1 MVFNQECKAM
11 KRMMGAWCVVMIL
24 LAVAAEGQ
32 VQPTFFGLGVSSTID
47 PPKVNYGTLSHP
59 SLVWT
64 TVESGG
70 RGVYN
75 WKNMDPFVKIAPK
88 DANGVAQIVL
98 SLGWTPGWAVAN
110 HQHCFNTQRN
120 GVACTVP
127 PDNLQ
132 DWVDFITALVGHYNG
147 KTAAHVKFYEIWNEA
162 NDPLF
167 WTGGIP
173 ALVSMAQVAYP
184 ILKSDPYSSVTTP
197 SVIWSQGISFLTA
210 YLKAG
215 GSDYADVLTYH
226 GYPSATGSKSQ
237 VPVPMPESSAST
249 NAPVQTMIADFRAV
263 ADQNGMLGKP
273 IGSTEGGWG
282 VHGVSDQDMQMA
294 WIAHYEIVQA
304 GLAASN
310 NLAFQTW
317 YAWGHTNS
325 GTIETTAGDPTKAG
339 NAYDVVLTW
348 LTGQVPQPCT
358 TSGNIWSCAVGTN
371 LIVWDSSQSCSA
383 GVCTTAPYTA
393 PKGYTK
399 YVDLTA
405 ASHTIS
411 GQISLGV
418 KPFMLEP

>member
-1 MVFNQECKAM
+1 MRRLLLCATLFVAVGVQAQIAPSFFAM
-11 KRMMGAWCVVMIL
+11 
-24 LAVAAEGQ
+24 
-32 VQPTFFGLGVSSTID
+32 GVSSTLD
-47 PPKVNYGTLSHP
+47 PPKVTYGTLSHP

-70 RGVYN
+70 RGVFS
-75 WKNMDPFVKIAPK
+75 WKNMDPFVLIAPK

-98 SLGWTPGWAVAN
+98 SLGWTPGWAVAD
-110 HQHCFNTQRN
+110 HTHCFNTTSN

-132 DWVDFITALVGHYNG
+132 DWTDFITALVEHYNG
-147 KTAAHVKFYEIWNEA
+147 THGAAHVKYYEVWNEA

-173 ALVSMAQVAYP
+173 ALVSMAQLAYP
-184 ILKSDPYSSVTTP
+184 IVKADPYSSMTTP

-215 GSDYADVLTYH
+215 GSNYADVLTFH

-237 VPVPMPESSAST
+237 VPIPMPESPLST
-249 NAPVQTMIADFRAV
+249 NAPIQTMVADYRAL

-282 VHGVSDQDMQMA
+282 VHGVSDQDMQEA
-294 WIAHYEIVQA
+294 WIAHYEILQA

-310 NLAFQTW
+310 NLAFQDW
-317 YAWGHTNS
+317 YLWGHSNS
-325 GTIETTAGDPTKAG
+325 GTIEATNGNPTPAGL
-339 NAYDVVLTW
+339 AYDVVLTW
-348 LTGQVPQPCT
+348 LTGQSPQPCT
-358 TSGNIWSCAVGTN
+358 SSGNIWSCQVGSN
-371 LIVWDSSQSCSA
+371 LIVWDASQSCSG
-383 GVCTTAPYTA
+383 GVCTTGPYTA
-393 PKGYTK
+393 PAGYVQ

-405 ASHTIS
+405 TSHTIS
-411 GQISLGV
+411 GQIQLGI
-418 KPFMLEP
+418 KPIMMEP

>member
-1 MVFNQECKAM
+1 MNRMVKLWWVLAM
-11 KRMMGAWCVVMIL
+11 LWA
-24 LAVAAEGQ
+24 AVAAQGQ
-32 VQPTFFGLGVSSTID
+32 IQSSFFAMGVSSTTD

-88 DANGVAQIVL
+88 DANGVALIVL
-98 SLGWTPGWAVAN
+98 SLGWTPGWAVAD
-110 HQHCFNTQRN
+110 HTHCFNTVSN

-127 PDNLQ
+127 PDNMQ
-132 DWVDFITALVGHYNG
+132 DWVDFVTALVQHYNG
-147 KTAAHVKFYEIWNEA
+147 ATGTAHVKYYEIWNEA

-167 WTGGIP
+167 WTGSIP
-173 ALVSMAQVAYP
+173 TLVSMAQLAYP
-184 ILKSDPYSSVTTP
+184 IIKSDPYSSVTTP
-197 SVIWSQGISFLTA
+197 SVIWSQGISFLTS

-215 GSDYADVLTYH
+215 GANYADVLTFH
-226 GYPSATGSKSQ
+226 GYPSATGSKSK
-237 VPVPMPESSAST
+237 VPVPMPESSQST
-249 NAPVQTMIADFRAV
+249 NAPIQTMVADFRQV

-304 GLAASN
+304 GLATTN
-310 NLAFQTW
+310 NMAFQDW
-317 YAWGHTNS
+317 YLWGHSNS
-325 GTIETTAGDPTKAG
+325 GTIETTTGDPSKAG

-348 LTGQVPQPCT
+348 LTGQTPQPCT
-358 TSGNIWSCAVGTN
+358 SSGNIWSCVVGKN
-371 LIVWDSSQSCSA
+371 LIVWDASQSCA
-383 GVCTTAPYTA
+383 NGVCTTSEYTA
-393 PKGYTK
+393 PAGYSE

-405 ASHTIS
+405 TSFKIS
-411 GQISLGV
+411 GQIALGI
-418 KPFMLEP
+418 KPIMMQP

>member
-1 MVFNQECKAM
+1 
-11 KRMMGAWCVVMIL
+11 
-24 LAVAAEGQ
+24 
-32 VQPTFFGLGVSSTID
+32 
-47 PPKVNYGTLSHP
+47 
-59 SLVWT
+59 
-64 TVESGG
+64 
-70 RGVYN
+70 
-75 WKNMDPFVKIAPK
+75 
-88 DANGVAQIVL
+88 
-98 SLGWTPGWAVAN
+98 
-110 HQHCFNTQRN
+110 
-120 GVACTVP
+120 
-127 PDNLQ
+127 
-132 DWVDFITALVGHYNG
+132 
-147 KTAAHVKFYEIWNEA
+147 
-162 NDPLF
+162 
-167 WTGGIP
+167 
-173 ALVSMAQVAYP
+173 
-184 ILKSDPYSSVTTP
+184 
-197 SVIWSQGISFLTA
+197 
-210 YLKAG
+210 
-215 GSDYADVLTYH
+215 
-226 GYPSATGSKSQ
+226 
-237 VPVPMPESSAST
+237 MPESSAST

>member
-1 MVFNQECKAM
+1 M
-11 KRMMGAWCVVMIL
+11 KWMTRLWCVLMVT
-24 LAVAAEGQ
+24 LAVAAEAQ
-32 VQPTFFGLGVSSTID
+32 VQAPFFAMGVSSTLD
-47 PPKVNYGTLSHP
+47 RPKVTYGTLSHP

-75 WKNMDPFVKIAPK
+75 WKNMDPFIQIAPK

-98 SLGWTPGWAVAN
+98 SMGWTPGWAVAN
-110 HQHCFNTQRN
+110 HQHCFNTQKN

-127 PDNLQ
+127 PDNMQ
-132 DWVDFITALVGHYNG
+132 DWVDFITALVAHYNG
-147 KTAAHVKFYEIWNEA
+147 KGAQAHVKYYEIWNEA

-173 ALVSMAQVAYP
+173 ALVNMAQLAYP
-184 ILKSDPYSSVTTP
+184 IIKADPYSSVTTP
-197 SVIWSQGISFLTA
+197 SVIWSQGVSFLTA

-215 GSDYADVLTYH
+215 GSNYADVLTFH
-226 GYPSATGSKSQ
+226 GYPSATGSHTQ

-249 NAPVQTMIADFRAV
+249 NAPIQTMVADFRTL

-282 VHGVSDQDMQMA
+282 VHGVSDPDMQMA

-304 GLAASN
+304 GLAATD

-317 YAWGHTNS
+317 YTWGMSGS
-325 GTIETTAGDPTKAG
+325 GTIETTAGNPTTAG
-339 NAYDVVLTW
+339 LGYDVVLTW
-348 LTGQVPQPCT
+348 LTGQTPEPCT
-358 TSGNIWSCAVGTN
+358 SSGNIWSCAVGKN
-371 LIVWDSSQSCSA
+371 LIVWDGSQSCKN
-383 GVCTTAPYTA
+383 GVCTTSPYTA
-393 PKGYTK
+393 PAQYSK

-405 ASHTIS
+405 AVHTIS
-411 GQISLGV
+411 GQIALGV
-418 KPFMLEP
+418 KPLMLEP

>member
-1 MVFNQECKAM
+1 M
-11 KRMMGAWCVVMIL
+11 KRMTGLWCVLIMLVVVS
-24 LAVAAEGQ
+24 AQGQ
-32 VQPTFFGLGVSSTID
+32 VQPSFFAMGISSSLD
-47 PPKVNYGTLSHP
+47 MPKVTYGTMSHP

-75 WKNMDPFVKIAPK
+75 WKNMDPFVKNVPK
-88 DANGVAQIVL
+88 DANGVANIVL
-98 SLGWTPGWAVAN
+98 SMGWTPGWAVAD
-110 HQHCFNTQRN
+110 HKHCFTTTSN

-127 PDNLQ
+127 PDNMQ
-132 DWVDFITALVGHYNG
+132 DWVDFVTTLVAHYNG
-147 KTAAHVKFYEIWNEA
+147 KTVPHVKFYEIWNEA

-173 ALVSMAQVAYP
+173 ALVSMAQLAYP

-215 GSDYADVLTYH
+215 GADYADVLTFH

-249 NAPVQTMIADFRAV
+249 NAPVQTMIADFRQV

-273 IGSTEGGWG
+273 MGSTEGGWG

-304 GLAASN
+304 GLAASD
-310 NLAFQTW
+310 NLIFQTW
-317 YAWGHTNS
+317 FTWGHSNS
-325 GTIETTAGDPTKAG
+325 GTIETTTGTATKAG

-348 LTGQVPQPCT
+348 LTGQTPQPCT

-371 LIVWDSSQSCSA
+371 LIVWDASQSCSA
-383 GVCTTAPYTA
+383 GVCTTSSYTSPA
-393 PKGYTK
+393 GYTK

-405 ASHTIS
+405 KSTKIS
-411 GQISLGV
+411 GQIALGV
-418 KPFMLEP
+418 KPIMLEP